1 MGLISRVSSR
11 TYRKS
16 LKSNKKKA
24 KQFNMGRRGP
34 KKHLKTLNAPH
45 HWMLPKTGG
54 VFSYRPNAGPHKL
67 RECLP
72 LAVFIRNR
80 LHYALSG
87 KECMKIMMGRMIKV
101 DGKVR
106 TDVKYPAGYMD
117 VITIDKTNEN
127 FRLIYD
133 TKGRFIV
140 HRITS
145 EEASYKLCRVKKLY
159 STKDNVPFL
168 VTHDGRSIR
177 YPNPDCKVG
186 DTVELDLASNKITN
200 WVKFDTGNMCHII
213 GGKNVGRMGVIMSRE
228 RHPGSFDIV
237 NVKDSAGH
245 TFATRAS
252 NIFLLGKGNKALV
265 SLPRDKGVRK
275 TIAEERDARIQN
287 RMAN

>member
-1 MGLISRVSSR
+1 
-11 TYRKS
+11 
-16 LKSNKKKA
+16 
-24 KQFNMGRRGP
+24 MGRRGP

-54 VFSYRPNAGPHKL
+54 VFSFRPNAGPHKL

-87 KECMKIMMGRMIKV
+87 KECMKICMGRMIKV

-140 HRITS
+140 HRITA
-145 EEASYKLCRVKKLY
+145 EEASYKLCRVKKVFT
-159 STKDNVPFL
+159 TKENTPYL

-213 GGKNVGRMGVIMSRE
+213 GGKNVGRMGTILSRE

-252 NIFLLGKGNKALV
+252 NIFLLGKGNKALI